1 MEVPWDDLNKQ
12 QRAVC
17 EQLDGPVLVIGGPGS
32 GKTTVVRH
40 RYEQLVKNGVDP
52 ENILLTTFSR
62 AAAAELR
69 ERITTDTGGGTNIGT
84 IHSIFYKIVREH
96 YDKLGYHTA
105 NLNLYQSGEVRELL
119 REIVTELT
127 HGQAS
132 SHMVEDTVRFYKTNL
147 DRARANGMTPSD
159 MEQAMQEGTLTF
171 QHLVSDRELN
181 TIEDVEERAP
191 AVYREFLDRLY
202 NRNAID
208 YTGMQHKAYIVLKNN
223 PAALQHYRDRYKYI
237 IVDEAQDLN
246 YVQWQLIRLLGE
258 DHRNVCMVGD
268 DCQNIYSWRGS
279 DHRYLHDFREI
290 FEAAVYMLPKN
301 YRSTQQI
308 VDMVNTF
315 MEHLD
320 DVEQKTLV
328 SNQGRT
334 PRSDGFPRIDAY
346 ENAHL
351 ERNKIV
357 QTIHEL
363 VESGYDP
370 DDIAVL
376 LRTRGRN
383 GEKVESYQE
392 LLSAMRLKSSDTRGF
407 RFMERKEVQWV
418 MNHLK
423 AYMNPDDDIVL
434 RNVFLAHGVEQDAI
448 DRLIAE
454 QPDDRTLR
462 AYVTDLTPL
471 HAAIVDPDTLRDIQ
485 AVIDLIVE
493 MDDADNLVQYVYEET
508 GLKQQVAEWGGDTET
523 RRMNITTLRESI
535 DDFPQTRSGISDF
548 FDHIANTAT
557 EEDTEGVT
565 VTTMHGAKGKE
576 WRAVF
581 LPELRQGTVPHSG
594 AENIEEEKRLFYV
607 ALSRAKERAYLSYH
621 GNPSEFLDYLSGPT
635 RDRS

>member
-1 MEVPWDDLNKQ
+1 MEVPWEQLNKQ

-17 EQLDGPVLVIGGPGS
+17 EHLEGPVLVIGGPGS
-32 GKTTVVRH
+32 GKTTVIRH

-52 ENILLTTFSR
+52 DNILLTTFSR

-84 IHSIFYKIVREH
+84 IHSIFYKIVRQH

-105 NLNLYQSGEVRELL
+105 NLNLYQSGEIRELL

-127 HGQAS
+127 HGKGS
-132 SHMVEDTVRFYKTNL
+132 RHVINDTVQFYKANL
-147 DRARANGMTPSD
+147 DRVRANGMTPSD
-159 MEQAMQEGTLTF
+159 MEQAMQDGTITF
-171 QHLVSDRELN
+171 QHIVSDRELD
-181 TIEDVEERAP
+181 TIEDAEERSP

-223 PAALQHYRDRYKYI
+223 PAALQHYRDQYQYI
-237 IVDEAQDLN
+237 LVDEAQDLN

-301 YRSTQQI
+301 YRSTQQV
-308 VDMVNTF
+308 VDAVNRF
-315 MEHLD
+315 MPYLN

-328 SNQGRT
+328 SDQGRT
-334 PRSDGFPRIDAY
+334 PQSDGFPRIDHY

-357 QTIHEL
+357 QKIHGL

-370 DDIAVL
+370 GEIAVL
-376 LRTRGRN
+376 LRTTGRN
-383 GEKVESYQE
+383 GEKVESYRE
-392 LLSAMRLKSSDTRGF
+392 LLSAMRLESSDTRGF
-407 RFMERKEVQWV
+407 RFMEKKEVQWV

-434 RNVFLAHGVEQDAI
+434 RNVLLSHGVPQDAL
-448 DRLIAE
+448 DALMEE
-454 QPDDRTLR
+454 QPDDKTLR
-462 AYVTDLTPL
+462 AHIADLTPL
-471 HAAIVDPDTLRDIQ
+471 HAAIVEPDTLREMQ
-485 AVIDLIVE
+485 EVIDMIVD
-493 MDDADNLVQYVYEET
+493 MDDTDNLVTYVYEKT
-508 GLKQQVAEWGGDTET
+508 GLKQRIPDWSGDTDS
-523 RRMNITTLRESI
+523 RRMNVTTLREAI
-535 DDFPQTRSGISDF
+535 ADFPQTRSGISDF
-548 FDHIANTAT
+548 FDYIANTAT
-557 EEDTEGVT
+557 EEDTTGVT

-581 LPELRQGTVPHSG
+581 IPELRDGNVPHPV
-594 AENIEEEKRLFYV
+594 AANIEEEKRLFYV

-621 GNPSEFLDYLSGPT
+621 GKPSDFLEYLQQ
-635 RDRS
+635 